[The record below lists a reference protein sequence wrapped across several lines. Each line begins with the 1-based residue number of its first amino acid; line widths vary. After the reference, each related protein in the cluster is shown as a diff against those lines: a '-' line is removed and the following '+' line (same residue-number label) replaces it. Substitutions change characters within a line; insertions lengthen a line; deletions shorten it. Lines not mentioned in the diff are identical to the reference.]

1 MEQYIN
7 KVKVVAEIERIKKEE
22 CPTDLYEGI
31 CKLFW
36 FERFLTF
43 LDTLKIEEVDSND
56 AFIEKAWDW
65 IEDNMLSSNQQDKLC
80 FYYKQFEN
88 YMKGE

>member
-1 MEQYIN
+1 MSNMEQYIN
-7 KVKVVAEIERIKKEE
+7 KADVVAEIERIKKEE

-43 LDTLKIEEVDSND
+43 INTLEVKS
-56 AFIEKAWDW
+56 ER
-65 IEDNMLSSNQQDKLC
+65 
-80 FYYKQFEN
+80 FYKPL
-88 YMKGE
+88 KKK